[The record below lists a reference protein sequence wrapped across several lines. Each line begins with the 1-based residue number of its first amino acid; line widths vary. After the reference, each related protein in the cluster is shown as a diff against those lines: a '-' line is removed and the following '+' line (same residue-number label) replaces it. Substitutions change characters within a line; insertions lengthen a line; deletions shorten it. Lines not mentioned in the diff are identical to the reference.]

1 MCGSGEWGQSIG
13 AEEAGN
19 VGFDDGA
26 CRLIGGNP
34 RDLRRSGDA
43 MVLCAMLCTV
53 VMKAV
58 IVKLRSVAWVK
69 RFTMVIVVFV
79 SSDYCDC

>member
-1 MCGSGEWGQSIG
+1 MGTIDWSRGGW
-13 AEEAGN
+13 AGN

-34 RDLRRSGDA
+34 RLTSIWCC
-43 MVLCAMLCTV
+43 VAMLSTV
-53 VMKAV
+53 VTKAV
-58 IVKLRSVAWVK
+58 IVKLRSASWVK

-79 SSDYCDC
+79 SSDIVIVE